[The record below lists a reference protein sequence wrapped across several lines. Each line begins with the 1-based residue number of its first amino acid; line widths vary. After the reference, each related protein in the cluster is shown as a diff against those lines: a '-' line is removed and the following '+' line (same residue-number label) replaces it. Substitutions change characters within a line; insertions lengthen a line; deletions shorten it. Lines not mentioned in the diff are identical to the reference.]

1 MDIEGQTAIVSGGAS
16 GLGRATAKAL
26 VEAGV
31 RVAILDV
38 NEAAAAAAAR
48 EIGGF
53 AIGCDVTEAASVEAA
68 FVTARE
74 PKRLVVLKGGH
85 MEVYGNQA
93 ETALVK
99 AIEWFSMHLKS

>member
-1 MDIEGQTAIVSGGAS
+1 MDIEGETAIVSGGAS

-48 EIGGF
+48 
-53 AIGCDVTEAASVEAA
+53 
-68 FVTARE
+68 
-74 PKRLVVLKGGH
+74 
-85 MEVYGNQA
+85 
-93 ETALVK
+93 
-99 AIEWFSMHLKS
+99 